1 MKNSNIKIYVEDA
14 ELPRYESEGASGF
27 DLRAK
32 FTSNAPYLTLEFI
45 ENFVQYGITSDLN
58 RLYNQMYGYEQFP
71 VLDSIEFYHVI
82 HRIINK
88 LYNLKKEDG
97 SFYVNLLEYMKH
109 YNIPAVNI
117 ILPYKSIIFPTNLY
131 MEIPEEDELQIRP
144 RSGISS
150 KTLLQVSLGTVDSDY
165 RGNVGIIIQNPSPI
179 GYAILP
185 NERLAQGV
193 IVSKKHAVFIEMDSK
208 DKLNKTER
216 GEKGMGSTGTK

>member
-1 MKNSNIKIYVEDA
+1 MKNSNVKIYLENDTEA
-14 ELPRYESEGASGF
+14 PRYESDGASGF

-32 FTSNAPYLTLEFI
+32 FNPNIPFLTLTDIRDIITKPFSEGI
-45 ENFVQYGITSDLN
+45 EK
-58 RLYNQMYGYEQFP
+58 LYNSVYKDYERNIIDQ
-71 VLDSIEFYHVI
+71 IHFYHVI
-82 HRIINK
+82 VNV
-88 LYNLKKEDG
+88 LKKKYKNSINNEVDLYG
-97 SFYVNLLEYMKH
+97 YMIDN
-109 YNIPAVNI
+109 NIDKVNI
-117 ILPYKSIIFPTNLY
+117 IFPYKSVIFPTDLY

-165 RGNVGIIIQNPSPI
+165 RGNIGIIIQNPSPLA
-179 GYAILP
+179 YAIFP

-208 DKLNKTER
+208 EDFSKTYR

>member
-1 MKNSNIKIYVEDA
+1 MKNSNIKIYVDKA

-32 FTSNAPYLTLEFI
+32 FTANVAHLTQEFI
-45 ENFVQYGITSDLN
+45 YNFLHGDDSKMF
-58 RLYNQMYGYEQFP
+58 RELYNDEYGYERYP
-71 VLDSIEFYHVI
+71 ILDTIQFYHVI
-82 HRIINK
+82 HTIVHK

-97 SFYVNLLEYMKH
+97 GFYVDLYEYMKR
-109 YNIPAVNI
+109 YDIPAVNVV
-117 ILPYKSIIFPTNLY
+117 LPYKSVIFPTDLY